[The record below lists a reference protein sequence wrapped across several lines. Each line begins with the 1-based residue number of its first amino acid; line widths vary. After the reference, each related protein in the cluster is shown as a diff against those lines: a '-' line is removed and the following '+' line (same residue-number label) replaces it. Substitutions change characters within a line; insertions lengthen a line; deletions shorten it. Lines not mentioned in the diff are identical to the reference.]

1 MKNWFIVGE
10 NEDAPITHVYA
21 VAKLKDGG
29 VQFEVMTRKQVEKVR
44 DTHSKAAKNAA
55 SKGASSIWDEHF
67 EDMAKKTVIRKLF
80 KYLPVSIEIQRAVSM
95 DGKEVETINP
105 DDIFGYS
112 RGIQCNR

>member
-1 MKNWFIVGE
+1 M
-10 NEDAPITHVYA
+10 AASP
-21 VAKLKDGG
+21 
-29 VQFEVMTRKQVEKVR
+29 KQVEKVR

-105 DDIFGYS
+105 DDISVIAGEYS
-112 RGIQCNR
+112 VIDNPEE

>member
-1 MKNWFIVGE
+1 IIL
-10 NEDAPITHVYA
+10 ALTITHVYA

-55 SKGASSIWDEHF
+55 SKGAPSIWDEHF

-105 DDIFGYS
+105 DDISVIAGEYS
-112 RGIQCNR
+112 VIDNPEE